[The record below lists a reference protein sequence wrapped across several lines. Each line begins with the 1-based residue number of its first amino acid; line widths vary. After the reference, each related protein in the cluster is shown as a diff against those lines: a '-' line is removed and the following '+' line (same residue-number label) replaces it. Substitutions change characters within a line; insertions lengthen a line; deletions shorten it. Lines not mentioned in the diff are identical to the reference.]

1 MKSAVVLVALVAL
14 WALFGPTEA
23 HAQATCDATEVT
35 ELRAHL
41 AAQSDKA
48 DTWNLAWRVT
58 FTSAAVGTLAVGLW
72 NPFPSLQ
79 TGLYASSG
87 KATIGALARW
97 ILPLRIHVPADTG
110 DACTDLAALRK
121 EIRRV
126 ARKQRSLFWMG
137 HFGGILVNLGG
148 AAYVWYEDSLGKALL
163 SIAVGYPVGV
173 LSNYTMPRGTWKLYR
188 DREPS
193 WTITTVTALP
203 RDDGGFTLSLAGTF

>member
-1 MKSAVVLVALVAL
+1 MKHAAVLVGLVALLA
-14 WALFGPTEA
+14 ASDA
-23 HAQATCDATEVT
+23 RAQATCDAAELA

-48 DTWNLAWRVT
+48 DTWNLAWQIS
-58 FTSAAVGTLAVGLW
+58 FTGAAVGTLAVGLW

-87 KATIGALARW
+87 KATVGALARW
-97 ILPLRIHVPADTG
+97 ILPLRIHVPAGTG
-110 DACTDLAALRK
+110 DPCTDLAALRT
-121 EIRRV
+121 EIRRI

-137 HFGGILVNLGG
+137 HVGGILVNLSG

-188 DREPS
+188 EREPN

-203 RDDGGFTLSLAGTF
+203 RDDGGFVLSLAGTF